1 MTIYI
6 SGKITGDPEYYRKF
20 ARAERHVRGMFPNA
34 AVLSPTRH
42 PEGLTCEQYMLRAYQ
57 DIADADIVLFLPDWE
72 NSEGAKLEYAH
83 CRYTGKKYGFFKETQ
98 RLSVFMA

>member
-6 SGKITGDPEYYRKF
+6 SGKTTDDPDYYRKF

-57 DIADADIVLFLPDWE
+57 DIVDADIVLFLPDWE
-72 NSEGAKLEYAH
+72 KSEGAKLEYAH